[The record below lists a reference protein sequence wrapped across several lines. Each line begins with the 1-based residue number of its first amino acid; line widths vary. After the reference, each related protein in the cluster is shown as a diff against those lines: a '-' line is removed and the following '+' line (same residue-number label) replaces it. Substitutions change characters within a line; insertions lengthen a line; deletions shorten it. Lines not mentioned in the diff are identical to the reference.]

1 MNAGTLVAATG
12 AAIDGLEAPQRIT
25 ADVGEHPMTWAFHFD
40 DEPADIVTADMSA
53 GAGGGRH
60 GRALC
65 RSQPVDGAVRV
76 QEFDR

>member
-1 MNAGTLVAATG
+1 
-12 AAIDGLEAPQRIT
+12 
-25 ADVGEHPMTWAFHFD
+25 MTWAFHFD